1 MARSVRPTVTE
12 RLNAAADLLDGT
24 VTDAGG
30 LWSRATVWILRIA
43 LEQAVDGLWARI
55 SPQLARC
62 SMRAQLLALETCA
75 GPELAGRVAGLWA
88 VLSRSGHHL
97 DSEPAPTVDE
107 LRDWYD
113 ETSRLAGELDRL
125 GRSGVPAVFGRAP
138 RNRSSGSHRSSASKR
153 RQR

>member
-12 RLNAAADLLDGT
+12 RLDAAAELLDGT

-43 LEQAVDGLWARI
+43 LEQAVDRLWARI
-55 SPQLARC
+55 SPPLARC

-97 DSEPAPTVDE
+97 DSEPAPTVGE

-113 ETSRLAGELDRL
+113 ETAWLAEELDRI
-125 GRSGVPAVFGRAP
+125 GTAGVPAVFSRPRPPRA
-138 RNRSSGSHRSSASKR
+138 NRSAAAR
-153 RQR
+153 RRRR